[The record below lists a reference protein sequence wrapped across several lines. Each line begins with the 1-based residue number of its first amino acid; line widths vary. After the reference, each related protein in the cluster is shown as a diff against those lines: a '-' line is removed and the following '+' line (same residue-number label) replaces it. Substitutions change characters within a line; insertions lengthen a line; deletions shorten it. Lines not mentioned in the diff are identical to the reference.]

1 MIKLIPIEGDISIYQ
16 FNTNQEIPHQFLDST
31 FYSIT
36 KTDDEV
42 SIVSNLKL
50 ELPDVKSNHGWKAF
64 KVKGILDFS
73 LIGIIN
79 DITYPLKINNI
90 SVFIIST
97 FNTDYLLV
105 KSEQYLE
112 TIETLNKTDN
122 IRII

>member
-1 MIKLIPIEGDISIYQ
+1 MIYLIPLDSELSIYQ
-16 FNTNQEIPHQFLDST
+16 LNTNQEIPYQFHDST

-36 KTDDEV
+36 KTDDEI

-50 ELPDVKSNHGWKAF
+50 VLPEVRFNHGWKAF

-73 LIGIIN
+73 LIGLIN

-97 FNTDYLLV
+97 FNTDYILV
-105 KSEQYLE
+105 RSEQYHE
-112 TIETLNKTDN
+112 TIEILNKTNN
-122 IRII
+122 IRIV

>member
-1 MIKLIPIEGDISIYQ
+1 MINLIPIEDDLSIYQ
-16 FNTNQEIPHQFLDST
+16 LNKAQEIPSQFLDST

-36 KTDDEV
+36 KTDDEI

-50 ELPDVKSNHGWKAF
+50 EIPYAKVNHGWKAL

-73 LIGIIN
+73 LIGLIN
-79 DITYPLKINNI
+79 DITYPLKFNNI

-97 FNTDYLLV
+97 FNTDYILV
-105 KSEQYLE
+105 KREKYLE
-112 TIETLNKTDN
+112 TVEILNKTNN

>member
-1 MIKLIPIEGDISIYQ
+1 MINLIPVDGDISIYQ
-16 FNTNQEIPHQFLDST
+16 LDINQEIPFQFHDST

-36 KTDDEV
+36 KTDDEI

-50 ELPDVKSNHGWKAF
+50 ELPDVKFNHGWKAF
-64 KVKGILDFS
+64 KVQGILDFS

-79 DITYPLKINNI
+79 DITLPLKINNI
-90 SVFIIST
+90 GVFIIST
-97 FNTDYLLV
+97 FNTDYILV

-112 TIETLNKTDN
+112 TIETINKTDH